1 MSTEEQ
7 EAEFEEISLARIIYG
22 VWRWDAC
29 EPFQISWGREI
40 IEACLEAEITTFD
53 HADIYGDFR
62 CEEYFGRVLRE
73 SSGLRDKIEIISK
86 CGIQFPS
93 SRRPGVTNKHYNTSS
108 VHIRQSVD
116 NSLKNLATDHIDLL
130 LIHRPDPRMDFEDT
144 ADGLEAV
151 VESGKVRAV
160 GVSNFLPWQ
169 FDTLSEFL
177 NIPLVTNQVEFSVM
191 HHDPMHDGT
200 IAQSQLRGFPITAW
214 SPLGGGSLFTGN
226 DEKSIRLRECLK
238 EIGEPKGFNIA
249 QTALSWILQHPAEIL
264 PVIGSNKLERIN
276 EYAAAQ
282 DMTWELQ
289 DWYKV
294 VEASEGKEIP

>member
-1 MSTEEQ
+1 MNYEDEEMNI
-7 EAEFEEISLARIIYG
+7 EEISLSQIIYG
-22 VWRWDAC
+22 AWRWDAC
-29 EPFQISWGREI
+29 EPFQIAWGREI
-40 IEACLEAEITTFD
+40 IDTCLESEITTFD

-73 SSGLRDKIEIISK
+73 SPGLRDQIEIISK
-86 CGIQFPS
+86 FGIQFPS
-93 SRRPGVTNKHYNTSS
+93 SRRPGVNNKHYNTSS
-108 VHIRQSVD
+108 EHIRLSVE
-116 NSLKNLATDHIDLL
+116 NSLKNFGTDYIDLL

-144 ADGLEAV
+144 ANGLESV
-151 VESGKVRAV
+151 VKSGKVRAV

-177 NIPLVTNQVEFSVM
+177 NIPLVTNQVEFSVL

-200 IAQSQLRGFPITAW
+200 IAQSQLYGFPITAW
-214 SPLGGGSLFTGN
+214 SPLGGGSLFNGT
-226 DEKSIRLRECLK
+226 DDKSVRLRQCLE

-249 QTALSWILQHPAEIL
+249 QTALSWILEHPAAIL
-264 PVIGSNKLERIN
+264 PVIGSNKIDRIK

-282 DMTWELQ
+282 NMVWELQ

-294 VEASEGKEIP
+294 VEAATGEEIP